1 MVART
6 LTVGAAM
13 LIAAV
18 PAAAQ
23 QRGTLEVGA
32 FVSSNAFDSAFR
44 MDNAIGFGGR
54 FGAYLHPRWSV
65 EFEGNGGTAGRP
77 SGLADRSYRFLDGRI
92 VAVPARIGRVGLLL
106 GGGVSHVDA
115 NVSNDFTDQ
124 AYSLHALAGAKLTLN
139 ERSALRVDYTRYFK
153 DGIQHGSL
161 KAGLSL
167 SLHPKSQATV
177 VTTMNAA
184 TINAPTMHADSVSAA
199 ETRRLRAEAASYAAL
214 RDSLAQN
221 RAAPL
226 TASNVAAMATM
237 LEMIHF
243 ERDESALDDASR
255 AILNDKVT
263 IFNANPEM
271 KIVITGYASAPGTDA
286 YNMALGF
293 RRATAARDFLMT
305 QGIAQDRIE
314 ITTRGENN
322 LVVDG
327 PGEVANAANRR
338 GQFRLLIA
346 DPYLMAP
353 KR

>member
-6 LTVGAAM
+6 LTFGAAM

-92 VAVPARIGRVGLLL
+92 VAVPVRIGRLGLLL

-115 NVSNDFTDQ
+115 NVSNEFTDQ
-124 AYSLHALAGAKLTLN
+124 AYSLHALAGAKFALN
-139 ERSALRVDYTRYFK
+139 QHSALRVDYTRYFK

-167 SLHPKSQATV
+167 SLHPKSQAMV
-177 VTTMNAA
+177 A
-184 TINAPTMHADSVSAA
+184 TTMHADSVSAA

-214 RDSLAQN
+214 RDSIAQN
-221 RAAPL
+221 RAAPV

-243 ERDESALDDASR
+243 ERDASALDDASR
-255 AILNDKVT
+255 RILNDKVT
-263 IFNANPEM
+263 VFNANPEM
-271 KIVITGYASAPGTDA
+271 KIVITGYASSPGTDA

-293 RRATAARDFLMT
+293 RRATVARDFLIT

-322 LVVDG
+322 LVVAG
-327 PGEVANAANRR
+327 PGEVADAANQR

-353 KR
+353 KQ

>member
-6 LTVGAAM
+6 LTFGTAM
-13 LIAAV
+13 AIAAL

-23 QRGTLEVGA
+23 QRGTLEAGA

-44 MDNAIGFGGR
+44 MDDAIGFGGR
-54 FGAYLHPRWSV
+54 LGAYLHPRWSV

-77 SGLADRSYRFLDGRI
+77 SGLSDRSYRFLDGRI
-92 VAVPARIGRVGLLL
+92 VAVPARIGRLGLLL
-106 GGGVSHVDA
+106 GGGVSHIDA
-115 NVSNDFTDQ
+115 NVSNEFSDQ
-124 AYSLHALAGAKLTLN
+124 SYSLHALGGAKLTLD
-139 ERSALRVDYTRYFK
+139 EHSALRVDYTRYFK
-153 DGIQHGSL
+153 GGIQHGSL
-161 KAGLSL
+161 KAGVSL
-167 SLHPKSQATV
+167 SLHPKSRAMV
-177 VTTMNAA
+177 AA
-184 TINAPTMHADSVSAA
+184 TMHADSVSAA

-214 RDSLAQN
+214 RDSLSRN
-221 RAAPL
+221 RVMPL

-243 ERDESALDDASR
+243 ERDASALDDVSR
-255 AILNDKVT
+255 AILDDKVA

-293 RRATAARDFLMT
+293 RRATAARDHLT
-305 QGIAQDRIE
+305 SQGIAQDRIE

-322 LVVDG
+322 LVVAG

-338 GQFRLLIA
+338 GQFRLVIA